1 MLARG
6 GERTDR
12 IRVYIASAIFI
23 MLTAVKLLFPAQMDA
38 FRREALR
45 LAATDRDYKAAVTAL
60 GRGLSDRELGEKLI
74 AVFREYAQEEAGSDP

>member
-12 IRVYIASAIFI
+12 IRVYIASALFI

-38 FRREALR
+38 FRLEALR
-45 LAATDRDYKAAVTAL
+45 PSATARDYKAAVNAL